1 MNLKQKLLYGKKL
14 SKLKI
19 NILQVIL
26 GLVFQVIFS
35 SHNSLLKKDTES
47 IKVLQLVSLKKMD
60 EYKSLEYKPSLAI
73 CGPKSLGTLVKWYNY
88 YQ

>member
-60 EYKSLEYKPSLAI
+60 EYESLE
-73 CGPKSLGTLVKWYNY
+73 
-88 YQ
+88 